1 MRSSLIGSGLTER
14 RCANWADPVYNKA
27 GPLAEQSCGEFTP
40 AVPATRTRH
49 APFQADAKPP
59 EIRHRSFFRLQSLQP
74 GTTPLLTRQFQA
86 QPRRRTRRVA
96 SARGG
101 LIPCRRWRTQ
111 SLRLSS
117 DSAVRGLGLEQT
129 VELGSP
135 LGAQQ
140 GLDQGVRSLLCATA
154 RRTDKSYDSVGCWKD
169 EPLGAQPLTC
179 EAKENLRSLVLKGPF
194 EPAKL
199 RVLPSP
205 VTGASRSRGVPEP
218 RCSAVG
224 ASARVERRIES
235 RPG

>member
-1 MRSSLIGSGLTER
+1 MLLFG
-14 RCANWADPVYNKA
+14 K
-27 GPLAEQSCGEFTP
+27 LAESTARARLNPRPEDTAPAACCDAGLCREEGVGRRRGGSRRGVWGNDTP
-40 AVPATRTRH
+40 AAG
-49 APFQADAKPP
+49 DA
-59 EIRHRSFFRLQSLQP
+59 H
-74 GTTPLLTRQFQA
+74 
-86 QPRRRTRRVA
+86 
-96 SARGG
+96 RGG
-101 LIPCRRWRTQ
+101 PTARDRLRPGLVTG
-111 SLRLSS
+111 SLG
-117 DSAVRGLGLEQT
+117 AVAGLGLEQT

-179 EAKENLRSLVLKGPF
+179 EAKENLRSIVLKGPF

-218 RCSAVG
+218 R
-224 ASARVERRIES
+224 
-235 RPG
+235 